1 MGWTWFDKSECVFN
15 KRGQIDRKATM
26 TKEIESYGNKVIKA
40 AMAGTN
46 YYAVAQRKSDGEYI
60 LFVCLTGVNNSPC
73 TYENFG
79 YKDMADYMGPNV
91 ADCPKSILDLAD
103 RLCPP
108 KNDWANEWRQRCRDN
123 LAIKNAPTAY
133 RNVRYG
139 ESVLWHVPS
148 DSCIR
153 MGEDRIAG
161 SDLVL
166 TKVKGY
172 RGWIHQGLWK
182 TKVPT
187 KYVDPADCE
196 LMTA

>member
-1 MGWTWFDKSECVFN
+1 MGWTWFDKSGCVLN

-26 TKEIESYGNKVIKA
+26 TKEIETYGDKVIKA
-40 AMAGTN
+40 AMAGTT
-46 YYAVAQRKSDGEYI
+46 YYAVMQSKRDGEYT
-60 LFVCLTGVNNSPC
+60 LLVCLTGVNNSPY

-108 KNDWANEWRQRCRDN
+108 TNEWARKWRERCREN
-123 LAIKNAPTAY
+123 LAIKNSPTSFK
-133 RNVRYG
+133 NVSYG
-139 ESVLWHVPS
+139 ESVVWHVPK
-148 DSCIR
+148 DSYIR
-153 MGEDRIAG
+153 MGDIALAG
-161 SDLVL
+161 SDVVL

-172 RGWIHQGLWK
+172 RSWIHHGMWN

-187 KYVDPADCE
+187 KYVNPADCE
-196 LMTA
+196 LVA

>member
-1 MGWTWFDKSECVFN
+1 MGSTWFDKSCCVLD

-26 TKEIESYGNKVIKA
+26 TKEIETYGDKIIKA
-40 AMAGTN
+40 SMVGTT
-46 YYAVAQRKSDGEYI
+46 YYAVMQSKHDGEYT
-60 LFVCLTGVNNSPC
+60 LLVCLTWVNNSPY

-103 RLCPP
+103 KLCPP
-108 KNDWANEWRQRCRDN
+108 KDEEAVIWRQRCRDN
-123 LAIKNAPTAY
+123 LKIKNAPTAY
-133 RNVRYG
+133 KNVRYN

-148 DSCIR
+148 DSQLR
-153 MGEDRIAG
+153 MNNIKIAG
-161 SDLVL
+161 EDLVL

-172 RGWIHQGLWK
+172 RGWIHQGLWS

-187 KYVDPADCE
+187 KYVNPADCE
-196 LMTA
+196 LITK